1 MKISVITVTFNSDKT
16 LKDTIESVLKQTYKD
31 IEYIII
37 DGLSS
42 DKTVD
47 IIRQYEPKFKNCLK
61 WISEKDKGLYDA
73 MNKGF
78 RMATGDVIGIIN
90 SDDLFAD
97 DTAIEKMMNC
107 FESHLTADAVYT
119 NLYYVSQND
128 TSKIV
133 RHWVCGKQRSFK
145 YGWHPAHPTFYV
157 RKEIYQKYGL
167 FDLNFEFAADFELML
182 RLIEKHNI
190 KLVYLKESLV
200 KMRLGG
206 KTSKNL
212 TNIKKGNIECYH
224 AFKKNGIHV
233 NFLYPFFRLLPK
245 LKQFF

>member
-1 MKISVITVTFNSDKT
+1 MKISVITVTYNSDKT

-47 IIRQYEPKFKNCLK
+47 IIRQYEPKFKNRLK
-61 WISEKDKGLYDA
+61 WISEKDNGLYDA
-73 MNKGF
+73 MNKGIKL
-78 RMATGDVIGIIN
+78 ATGDVVALLN
-90 SDDLFAD
+90 SDDVFAEN
-97 DTAIEKMMNC
+97 TAVEKIVNC
-107 FESHLTADAVYT
+107 FDAHKEADAVYA
-119 NLYYVSQND
+119 NLYLVSQND
-128 TSKIV
+128 ISKIV
-133 RHWVCGKQRSFK
+133 RNYVCGKQRSFR

-157 RKEIYQKYGL
+157 RKEIYKKYEL

-190 KLVYLKESLV
+190 RLVYMNDSLV

-206 KTSKNL
+206 KTSKSL
-212 TNIKKGNIECYH
+212 TNIRKGNIECYY
-224 AFKKNGIHV
+224 AFKKNGIPV
-233 NFLYPFFRLLPK
+233 SFLYPIFRLFPK